1 MNDTLWALA
10 FLLAV
15 ALSGLAAL
23 IQDVR
28 QQDRTNVGWQPV
40 RGAHRAIGRAAVP
53 AHAATVAHHRAVE
66 VEHIGATE
74 DWHPLAEYTD
84 AGLSVD
90 AAALVPPV
98 ALRAPR
104 TDDALARFRGNMA
117 RHLSRF
123 VAHHPDPAQI
133 ARVAQPTERMSGTA
147 IQAALTDDG
156 EVEVR

>member
-1 MNDTLWALA
+1 MTEILWSLA

-28 QQDRTNVGWQPV
+28 QQDRTNVGWQPI
-40 RGAHRAIGRAAVP
+40 RGAHRAVGRATVP
-53 AHAATVAHHRAVE
+53 AHAATVAHRAD
-66 VEHIGATE
+66 EHEGATE
-74 DWHPLAEYTD
+74 DWSPLATTAA
-84 AGLSVD
+84 AGLSLD
-90 AAALVPPV
+90 AAALVSPV

-147 IQAALTDDG
+147 IQAALTDDE
-156 EVEVR
+156 EVDVRG